1 MEIRTKKAGRE
12 FEALLFDFIFVDHRC
27 DVKAP
32 RRADDGFSIFSHD
45 RSSRMN
51 SPCGNLN
58 DMGRQTSIHLFCP
71 CNCPPLHF
79 SKYLFNRVY
88 NNYQSHLYIT
98 HPGIN
103 SVSFS
108 YSYYPL
114 GFILV
119 SLDRGQGSCVIFQAV
134 D

>member
-71 CNCPPLHF
+71 CNCPQWPQPVTLSIPPPASRSHSLSILLLHG
-79 SKYLFNRVY
+79 
-88 NNYQSHLYIT
+88 Q
-98 HPGIN
+98 
-103 SVSFS
+103 
-108 YSYYPL
+108 L
-114 GFILV
+114 GKNQV
-119 SLDRGQGSCVIFQAV
+119 A
-134 D
+134 